1 MIKHNFKKK
10 YGQNF
15 LNNDKILDD
24 ISNSFF
30 IEDNSMIVEVGA
42 GSGVLTKRL
51 ITKNVPV
58 ISFEIDESL
67 KEYLDKISCDNLSV
81 VYKDFLSINLKDYLD
96 SYKHIYFVAN
106 VPYYITTPIISKFI
120 DENIIPDV
128 MVMMVQKEVAER
140 LSAKVGTKNYG
151 AISAILNYYYD
162 VEYLFTV
169 DRSNF
174 YPVPNVDSAVIK
186 FTKRKVLLDLVSFS
200 KYKKFI
206 NDAFMQKRKN
216 LKNNLKNYDLEK
228 IECILKKYNLDLTDR
243 AENVDYKIFVEIVNN
258 L

>member
-1 MIKHNFKKK
+1 MIKHDFKKK

-15 LNNDKILDD
+15 LKNDKILDD
-24 ISNSFF
+24 ISNSFC
-30 IEDNSMIVEVGA
+30 IEDNSMIVEVGS

-58 ISFEIDESL
+58 ISFEIDDSL

-96 SYKHIYFVAN
+96 SYKHIYFIAN

-169 DRSNF
+169 DRNNF

-186 FTKRKVLLDLVSFS
+186 FIKRKDLLDLVSFS

-228 IECILKKYNLDLTDR
+228 IECILKKYNLNLTNR
-243 AENVDYKIFVEIVNN
+243 AEDVDYKVFVEIVNN

>member
-1 MIKHNFKKK
+1 MIKHDFKKK

-151 AISAILNYYYD
+151 AISAILNYYYE

-169 DRSNF
+169 DKNNF

-228 IECILKKYNLDLTDR
+228 IECILKKYNLNLTNR
-243 AENVDYKIFVEIVNN
+243 AEDVDYKIFVEIVNN

>member
-1 MIKHNFKKK
+1 MIKHDFKKK

-24 ISNSFF
+24 ISNSFC

-58 ISFEIDESL
+58 ISFEIDDSL

-169 DRSNF
+169 DRNNF

-186 FTKRKVLLDLVSFS
+186 FIKRKDLLDLVSFS

-228 IECILKKYNLDLTDR
+228 IECILKKYNLNLTNR
-243 AENVDYKIFVEIVNN
+243 AEDVDYKVFVEIVNN

>member
-1 MIKHNFKKK
+1 MIKHDFKKK

-24 ISNSFF
+24 ISNSFCMK
-30 IEDNSMIVEVGA
+30 DNSMIVEVGA

-67 KEYLDKISCDNLSV
+67 KEYLDKISCDNLNV

-96 SYKHIYFVAN
+96 SDKHIYFVAN

-169 DRSNF
+169 DRNNF

-206 NDAFMQKRKN
+206 NYAFMQKRKN

-243 AENVDYKIFVEIVNN
+243 AEDVDYKIFVEIVNN

>member
-1 MIKHNFKKK
+1 MIKHDFKKK

-24 ISNSFF
+24 ISNSFCM
-30 IEDNSMIVEVGA
+30 EDNSMIVEVGA

-51 ITKNVPV
+51 ITRNVPV

-67 KEYLDKISCDNLSV
+67 KEYLDKISCDNLNV

-96 SYKHIYFVAN
+96 SDKHIYFVAN

-151 AISAILNYYYD
+151 AISAILNYYYEI
-162 VEYLFTV
+162 EYLFTV
-169 DRSNF
+169 DRNNF

-206 NDAFMQKRKN
+206 NYAFMQKRKN

-243 AENVDYKIFVEIVNN
+243 AEDVDYKIFVEIVNN

>member
-1 MIKHNFKKK
+1 MIKHDFKKK

-24 ISNSFF
+24 ISNNFC

-151 AISAILNYYYD
+151 AISAILNYYYE

-169 DRSNF
+169 DRNNF
-174 YPVPNVDSAVIK
+174 YPVPNVDSAVIR
-186 FTKRKVLLDLVSFS
+186 FTKRKYLLDLVSFS
-200 KYKKFI
+200 NYKKFI

-228 IECILKKYNLDLTDR
+228 IECILKKYNLNLTNR
-243 AENVDYKIFVEIVNN
+243 AEDVDYKVFVEIVNN

>member
-1 MIKHNFKKK
+1 MIKHDFKKK

-151 AISAILNYYYD
+151 AISAILNYYYE

-169 DRSNF
+169 DRNNF
-174 YPVPNVDSAVIK
+174 HPVPNVDSAVIK
-186 FTKRKVLLDLVSFS
+186 FTKREDLLDLVSFS

-228 IECILKKYNLDLTDR
+228 IECILKKYNLSLTNR
-243 AENVDYKIFVEIVNN
+243 AEDVNYKVFVEIVNN

>member
-1 MIKHNFKKK
+1 MIKHDFKKK

-24 ISNSFF
+24 ISNSFCMK
-30 IEDNSMIVEVGA
+30 DNSMIVEVGA

-67 KEYLDKISCDNLSV
+67 KEYLDKISCDNLNV

-96 SYKHIYFVAN
+96 SDKHIYFVAN

-151 AISAILNYYYD
+151 AISAILNYYYEI
-162 VEYLFTV
+162 EYLFTV
-169 DRSNF
+169 DRNNF

-206 NDAFMQKRKN
+206 NYAFMQKRKN

-228 IECILKKYNLDLTDR
+228 IECILKKYNLDLTIEQKMLIIKYLLR
-243 AENVDYKIFVEIVNN
+243 

>member
-1 MIKHNFKKK
+1 MIKHDFKKK

-24 ISNSFF
+24 ISNSFCM
-30 IEDNSMIVEVGA
+30 EDNSMIVEVGA

-81 VYKDFLSINLKDYLD
+81 VYKDFLSISLKDYLD
-96 SYKHIYFVAN
+96 SDKHIYFVAN

-169 DRSNF
+169 DRNNF
-174 YPVPNVDSAVIK
+174 YPVPNVDSAVIR
-186 FTKRKVLLDLVSFS
+186 FNKREDLLDLVSFS

-228 IECILKKYNLDLTDR
+228 IECILKKYNLDLTNR
-243 AENVDYKIFVEIVNN
+243 AEDVDYKIFVEIVNN

>member
-1 MIKHNFKKK
+1 MIKHDFKKK

-96 SYKHIYFVAN
+96 SDKHIYFVAN

-151 AISAILNYYYD
+151 AISAILNYYYE

-169 DRSNF
+169 DKNNF

-186 FTKRKVLLDLVSFS
+186 FTKRKDLLDLVSFS

-228 IECILKKYNLDLTDR
+228 IECILKKYNLSLTNR
-243 AENVDYKIFVEIVNN
+243 AEDVGYKVFVEIVNN

>member
-1 MIKHNFKKK
+1 MIKHDFKKK

-96 SYKHIYFVAN
+96 SDKHIYFVAN

-151 AISAILNYYYD
+151 AISAILNYYYE

-169 DRSNF
+169 DKNNF

-186 FTKRKVLLDLVSFS
+186 FTKRKDLLDLVSFS

-228 IECILKKYNLDLTDR
+228 IECMLKKYNLNLTNR
-243 AENVDYKIFVEIVNN
+243 AEDVDYKVFVEIVNN

>member
-1 MIKHNFKKK
+1 MIKHDFKKK

-151 AISAILNYYYD
+151 AISAILNYYYE

-169 DRSNF
+169 DKNNF
-174 YPVPNVDSAVIK
+174 YPVPNVDSAVIR
-186 FTKRKVLLDLVSFS
+186 FNKRKYLLDLVSFS

-228 IECILKKYNLDLTDR
+228 IECILKKYNLNLTNR
-243 AENVDYKIFVEIVNN
+243 AEDVDYKIFVEIVNN